1 VKDPGVPAA
10 CSGGERDP
18 ARGVNKQKGNDM
30 NAKRKVTV
38 KKQGNPKELA
48 VDQKSEETQA
58 KAIARAALR
67 PPVQAA
73 LSLIEYNKVFGELS
87 LNDLVEQL
95 DSQCH
100 IANQGNLKR
109 AEDILV
115 TQAQTLD
122 TIFNNLARRAARAEY
137 VVQLEANLRLALK
150 AQAQCRTTLEAL
162 AAIKNPQPVA
172 FFQQANIAHGPQ
184 QVNNMPPI
192 PVSAPPDTSISAE
205 FKKPQTQLLGDKNG

>member
-1 VKDPGVPAA
+1 MKDPGVPAA

>member
-1 VKDPGVPAA
+1 
-10 CSGGERDP
+10 
-18 ARGVNKQKGNDM
+18 M
-30 NAKRKVTV
+30 HAKRKVTE

-100 IANQGNLKR
+100 ITNQGNLKR

-122 TIFNNLARRAARAEY
+122 AIFNNLARRAARAEY

-150 AQAQCRTTLEAL
+150 AQAQCRATLEAL
-162 AAIKNPQPVA
+162 VAIKNPQPVA
-172 FFQQANIAHGPQ
+172 FVQQANIANGPQ
-184 QVNNMPPI
+184 QINYG
-192 PVSAPPDTSISAE
+192 SADPAAVRSSEE
-205 FKKPQTQLLGDKNG
+205 FENQRNELLEKRSEKRLDGGEKVPAG